1 MNSGKSFKDRLLGEE
16 INLPVGE
23 LGEPNPIQV
32 NYTYYEG
39 KPESH
44 RLEFLQKG
52 RLKFE
57 IFLLRYKE
65 SISRI
70 CVMEKDL
77 KDPGDEREIPL
88 GFMIKEE
95 EK

>member
-1 MNSGKSFKDRLLGEE
+1 MVKGEFSLGNQRNVLSFGYIHIYRIKLPVKGSDRVNSGKSFKDRLVGEE

-57 IFLLRYKE
+57 IFLL
-65 SISRI
+65 
-70 CVMEKDL
+70 
-77 KDPGDEREIPL
+77 
-88 GFMIKEE
+88 
-95 EK
+95 